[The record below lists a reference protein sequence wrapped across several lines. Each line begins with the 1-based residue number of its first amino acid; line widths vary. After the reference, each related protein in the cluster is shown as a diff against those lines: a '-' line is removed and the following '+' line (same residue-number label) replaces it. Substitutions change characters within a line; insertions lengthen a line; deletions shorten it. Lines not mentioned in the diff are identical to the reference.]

1 MTNCQKYIC
10 GLSGTMTNPSTILS
24 GLLILIIV
32 FASIGIYLYVTWKRD
47 GKINNLNDF
56 YNRFG

>member
-1 MTNCQKYIC
+1 MKEYIY
-10 GLSGTMTNPSTILS
+10 GVSGTMTNPSTILS